1 MTIKKETV
9 DYLNKKYHQTLLFDF
24 YGELIKE
31 NNRQIYEDYIFNDL
45 SLSEIA
51 DERGISRQGIHDAIK
66 RTVKKLEE
74 YESKIHLM
82 ERYQSIHN
90 KVDEITD
97 IINKIKQSSELDLIN
112 RNRLEDIES
121 ILKDIRDET

>member
-1 MTIKKETV
+1 MSNKKDTV

-45 SLSEIA
+45 SLGEIA

-90 KVDEITD
+90 KVNEIID
-97 IINKIKQSSELDLIN
+97 IIDKMKQSNELDLVN
-112 RNRLEDIES
+112 RNRLEDIEN
-121 ILKDIRDET
+121 ILKDINDET